1 MTHLMRRLLGK
12 PYPVAVGGDGPYV
25 IDASGNRYLDA
36 ASGAGVSCLG
46 HSAGRIADAIG
57 QQARSMPYLY
67 NAYFTTEIAEQF
79 ADALVAAT
87 PAGLDWVYPGS
98 GGSESM
104 DGALKL
110 ALQYHN
116 ETGQPGRTRFISRRQ
131 SYHGCTIGGLA
142 ISGNRPRRML
152 FEDFLP
158 RSSFVS
164 PCYAYR
170 EREAGETDDSYGTR
184 LADELDREIQSL
196 GAGTV
201 AAFIAETVVG
211 ATAGCIPPVGGYFR
225 KIQAVC
231 RKHGVLLIL
240 DEILAG
246 AGRCGTYLACEA
258 DGIVPDIVVLAK
270 GLGAGY
276 QPLSAILVSDAIVS
290 AIAAGRGFF
299 FHGHTYNCHAT
310 ASAAGLAVLQTLS
323 EDNLLENVRARGK
336 SLTSALAETFG
347 QHPHVGDIR
356 GRGLLIGLELVADRD
371 TKATFDPESMVWNA
385 IQAAG
390 MRHGLLCYPGFG
402 TADGIHGDHVL
413 LAPPF
418 IIDDGQVG
426 EIVEKLARA
435 IDDGIREATR

>member
-12 PYPVAVGGDGPYV
+12 SYPVAVGGDGPYV
-25 IDASGNRYLDA
+25 IDAAGNRYIDA

-46 HSAGRIADAIG
+46 HSAERIAEAVG
-57 QQARSMPYLY
+57 RQAQSMPYLY
-67 NAYFTTEIAEQF
+67 NAYFTTDIAERF

-110 ALQYHN
+110 ALQYHS
-116 ETGQPGRTRFISRRQ
+116 EAGQPGRTRFISRRQ

-158 RSSFVS
+158 ETHFVS

-170 EREAGETDDSYGTR
+170 EREPSETDKAYGTR
-184 LADELDREIQSL
+184 LADELDREIRTL
-196 GAGTV
+196 GPETV

-211 ATAGCIPPVGGYFR
+211 ATAGCIPPVPGYLR
-225 KIQAVC
+225 KVQAVC
-231 RKHGVLLIL
+231 RTHGVLLIL

-258 DGIVPDIVVLAK
+258 DGVVPDIVVLAK

-290 AIAAGRGFF
+290 TIAGGRGFF

-310 ASAAGLAVLQTLS
+310 ASAAGLAVLQTLHD
-323 EDNLLENVRARGK
+323 ENLLANVRARGE
-336 SLTSALAETFG
+336 SMMHALAEAFG

-371 TKATFDPESMVWNA
+371 SKATFDPNAMVWNA

-390 MRHGLLCYPGFG
+390 MEQGLLCYPGFG
-402 TADGIHGDHVL
+402 TADGINGDHIL

-418 IIDDGQVG
+418 IIDDRHVD
-426 EIVEKLARA
+426 EIVGKLVRA
-435 IDDGIREATR
+435 VDTGIREATR